1 MHQASHPLP
10 GVPLLQIAARELRL
24 VQVHRVAVPAVG
36 QPATFQLL
44 RRPRDGITPEIA
56 GGDATAAALAGGGST
71 GISGAG
77 EAAGGPAASS
87 SGKAGEGSK
96 RVWTAAGGGSS
107 GGGGTSS
114 SSGGP
119 AAAAG
124 GKAGK
129 GGPGKGA
136 ATACNRFSKFTLVS
150 ESNAT
155 AMWVAEAERLAQY
168 AAQVSS
174 PVPLGPGLT
183 ALSLA
188 RACGAPA
195 AQVPVCPCIMSR
207 TAGAGSPLAPNRR
220 ALSPSLPQVTS
231 EGGIEA
237 AYEAPNVYSAIDAL
251 ATRARAAAERRQR
264 LLLEAADPMAQVR
277 VGPIWLGVLCVL
289 CVSGVCLRTVYCRS
303 VPLSLTRHVVSLT
316 RRSIGLFHS
325 PGSPLTCSSTCHR
338 MRC

>member
-1 MHQASHPLP
+1 MHRASHSLP

-44 RRPRDGITPEIA
+44 RRPRDGITPEVA
-56 GGDATAAALAGGGST
+56 GGDAAAAPLASGGST
-71 GISGAG
+71 GVSGAG
-77 EAAGGPAASS
+77 EAAGGPAAGS

-96 RVWTAAGGGSS
+96 RVWAAGGGASG

-114 SSGGP
+114 SGGGP

-150 ESNAT
+150 EGNAT

-168 AAQVSS
+168 AAQVGG
-174 PVPLGPGLT
+174 PVPFLGPGLT

-188 RACGAPA
+188 
-195 AQVPVCPCIMSR
+195 
-207 TAGAGSPLAPNRR
+207 
-220 ALSPSLPQVTS
+220 LSPWCRCCPSAGVSMHHVRHSQRWLPARSPQPPCT
-231 EGGIEA
+231 
-237 AYEAPNVYSAIDAL
+237 PAL
-251 ATRARAAAERRQR
+251 PPA
-264 LLLEAADPMAQVR
+264 
-277 VGPIWLGVLCVL
+277 G
-289 CVSGVCLRTVYCRS
+289 
-303 VPLSLTRHVVSLT
+303 H
-316 RRSIGLFHS
+316 F
-325 PGSPLTCSSTCHR
+325 
-338 MRC
+338 